1 MYQIFALSSTCGIS
15 IIWKMFQKV
24 KVAREGEREEEEGEK
39 NLTFSEH
46 RKNCLR
52 QQSLS
57 IFEVENNQVC

>member
-1 MYQIFALSSTCGIS
+1 
-15 IIWKMFQKV
+15 MFQKV

-57 IFEVENNQVC
+57 IFEVENNQVR

>member
-39 NLTFSEH
+39 NLTFSEQKELSSATKYINLWG
-46 RKNCLR
+46 RK
-52 QQSLS
+52 
-57 IFEVENNQVC
+57 